1 MLIFPVQEQWQ
12 RKKQTKEQAKAA
24 KLAKLN
30 PDNAR
35 SARDL
40 LDERE
45 ERSNVTVAAG
55 KRKRDGDESLNP
67 DEEEGGDLG
76 AVLKE
81 KPMEGLKRKKAKIEM
96 NADPLID
103 KPAKSGEGEKL
114 EVKQEKAKEKA
125 RVKQLRKEKKKEKLK
140 NKSLAKDVQKQQ
152 SIGTDDVN
160 PTKVDEGQPSRADES
175 GSEHEVLDFDGQDLA
190 DISSASPSSKPP
202 SPAFDLSHSVSGTS
216 SISSIATP
224 KTTSDEADQKGA
236 TKSASSATQEEL
248 RERLQAR
255 IAELR
260 QARKADGE
268 DDKPARTRTE
278 LIEQRRKKVEQRKAM
293 KKALRTQA
301 KEEERRQR
309 NEALARGSRLMTSSG
324 AMSPAQLA
332 SPRGET
338 NNFSFSRM
346 QFDNGQFMSADL
358 SSVLDPNKKPTS
370 TTVSKITL
378 SSLEKRQDRLSN
390 MSGEQRASAEE
401 KDAWINARK
410 RAQGQRIKDDTSLLK
425 KALKQRDNKKKKS
438 SKEWDTRLAGVA
450 SAQAAKQKRREE
462 NLAKR
467 REEKGNKGKKGSGK
481 NKKKTKA
488 RPGFE
493 GSFRAGGSRK
503 K

>member
-1 MLIFPVQEQWQ
+1 M
-12 RKKQTKEQAKAA
+12 
-24 KLAKLN
+24 N
-30 PDNAR
+30 PDNAK

-45 ERSNVTVAAG
+45 ERSNAAAG
-55 KRKRDGDESLNP
+55 KRKRDNGEIQ
-67 DEEEGGDLG
+67 EEEGGLDG
-76 AVLKE
+76 VVKE
-81 KPMEGLKRKKAKIEM
+81 KPMEGLKRKKAKIEV
-96 NADPLID
+96 NADTTID
-103 KPAKSGEGEKL
+103 ESSKMDEQVKL

-125 RVKQLRKEKKKEKLK
+125 RLKQLKKERKKEKLK

-152 SIGTDDVN
+152 STGTDDVD
-160 PTKVDEGQPSRADES
+160 PVDEEQLFQADES
-175 GSEHEVLDFDGQDLA
+175 GSEHEALDFDGQDLVEA
-190 DISSASPSSKPP
+190 SSASPLSKPP
-202 SPAFDLSHSVSGTS
+202 SPAFDLPHSVSGTS

-224 KTTSDEADQKGA
+224 KIISDEADQKEA
-236 TKSASSATQEEL
+236 TKSTTSATQEEL
-248 RERLQAR
+248 RARLQAR
-255 IAELR
+255 ISELR

-293 KKALRTQA
+293 KKALRAQA

-309 NEALARGSRLMTSSG
+309 NEALARGSPLMTPSG

-346 QFDNGQFMSADL
+346 QFDNGQFMSANL

-370 TTVSKITL
+370 TTVSMATL
-378 SSLEKRQDRLSN
+378 DSMEKRQDRLSN
-390 MSGEQRASAEE
+390 MTAEQRTSAEE
-401 KDAWINARK
+401 KDAWTNARK

-425 KALKQRDNKKKKS
+425 KALKQRDNKKRKS

-467 REEKGNKGKKGSGK
+467 REDKGNKGKKGSGK

-493 GSFRAGGSRK
+493 GSFRAGGSKRK
-503 K
+503 